1 MAEPVDAAVI
11 GSGPAGLSAAIA
23 LRERGIRQVVVL
35 ERESEAGGVP
45 RHCAHP
51 PYGLREFGRIMT
63 GPAYARRLV
72 EQARAAGV
80 QIRCLHSVTRLLPG
94 GLLEIATPDGRRQ
107 MQARRV
113 LVATGVR
120 ELPRSARLLSGDRP
134 LGILNTGALQAY
146 INLHGL
152 IPFRHPVILGTE
164 LVSLSALAT
173 CRTHGI
179 RPAAVIE
186 GNDRPTARFPLTLLP
201 RLLGIPLLLR
211 SEIQTIHGTARVE
224 AVTVRHAEGG
234 TARDIACDG
243 VLLTGQFLP
252 EASLIRAS
260 HLALDPASQGPSI
273 DQFGRC
279 SDPAYFAAG
288 NILRAVETA
297 GWSFREGRRIALC
310 LLADLEG
317 RLPAPSP
324 RLEVEAGTGV
334 KLIVPQRLAAPELG
348 LGKPVLELRAA
359 RALSGRLRLRNGSRT
374 LFERPISALPERRI
388 LIPLAAL
395 PIAGETGTIV
405 AEIIA

>member
-1 MAEPVDAAVI
+1 MPETVDIAII

-23 LRERGIRQVVVL
+23 LRQGGIHQVVVL

-80 QIRCLHSVTRLLPG
+80 QIRCLQSVTRLLPD
-94 GLLEIATPDGRRQ
+94 GLLEIAIPDGRQ
-107 MQARRV
+107 QIQARRV

-120 ELPRSARLLSGDRP
+120 ETPRSARLLSGDRP
-134 LGILNTGALQAY
+134 LGVLNTGALQAY
-146 INLHGL
+146 INLHRL
-152 IPFRHPVILGTE
+152 IPFHHPVILGTE
-164 LVSLSALAT
+164 LVSLSAIAT

-179 RPAAVIE
+179 WPAAVIE
-186 GNDRPTARFPLTLLP
+186 ANNRPTARFPLTLLP
-201 RLLGIPLLLR
+201 RLLGIPLLLGR
-211 SEIQTIHGTARVE
+211 EIQAIHGTARVE
-224 AVTVRHAEGG
+224 AVTVRRAGDG
-234 TARDIACDG
+234 VVRDIVCDG

-260 HLALDPASQGPSI
+260 HLALDPASQGPAI

-310 LLADLEG
+310 LLADLAG
-317 RLPAPSP
+317 RLPAPAP

-334 KLIVPQRLAAPELG
+334 KLVVPQRLAAPDDR
-348 LGKPVLELRAA
+348 LGKQGLELRAA
-359 RALSGRLRLRNGSRT
+359 HAVSGRLRLRHGDRT

-388 LIPLAAL
+388 LIPLTAL
-395 PIAGETGTIV
+395 RIAGETGTII